1 MTFYSFIDPYLIRIL
16 SLPRTMHELDL
27 YQIANILIELAP
39 TSLLGENSAAK
50 AIALQKEIDIKE
62 IVKQP
67 TLRYEGISEDIS
79 QTDRIYIA

>member
-1 MTFYSFIDPYLIRIL
+1 
-16 SLPRTMHELDL
+16 MHELDL

-39 TSLLGENSAAK
+39 TSQLGEGSAAK